1 MSIQIRPAKAA
12 DQHAITQLVRKARI
26 NPMDLDWR
34 RFVVA
39 DDGGRIVATGQIR
52 RHFDGS
58 RELASIATA
67 PSHQRRGIAADVIRA
82 LMSAD
87 DARPDKATRPEPL
100 YLLCRAPL
108 EPFYARF
115 GFQAVNGD
123 GLPTFFRMMYWGT
136 RLWGGKVMR
145 IERDDNSRRADRK

>member
-1 MSIQIRPAKAA
+1 MSVRIRPARAA
-12 DQHAITQLVRKARI
+12 DQQAINALVRQARI

-39 DDGGRIVATGQIR
+39 DVGGQIVATGQIR

-67 PSHQRRGIAADVIRA
+67 PSHRRQGIAGEVIRA
-82 LMSAD
+82 LMAED
-87 DARPDKATRPEPL
+87 ERRPDKAERPEPL

-115 GFQAVNGD
+115 GFKAVNGR
-123 GLPTFFRMMYWGT
+123 GLPTFFRLMYWAT
-136 RLWGGKVMR
+136 RLWGGRVMR
-145 IERDDNSRRADRK
+145 LE